1 MPDKD
6 GTGPADKG
14 RGKRKRQHF
23 ASKMQS
29 QSTKAT
35 LVAISAETNHIDA
48 PMDLRF
54 GRCNYFLI
62 FDPQSGS
69 TDFIENPGKQA
80 SGGAGPMAA
89 ELLVNK
95 GVGKVISGD
104 FGPKAA
110 NALEAMNVEMVTL
123 QTQGESLKS
132 LINKINN

>member
-6 GTGPADKG
+6 GTGPAGKS
-14 RGKRKRQHF
+14 RGKENRQRF
-23 ASKMQS
+23 GSQTQP
-29 QSTKAT
+29 QSTNAA
-35 LVAISAETNHIDA
+35 LVAISAETNHIDG

-62 FDPQSGS
+62 YDPRAGN
-69 TDFIENPGKQA
+69 TEFIENPGKQA